1 MKHLKQFESW
11 TTTTTEPSKEVDVQY
26 TSKDK
31 ITYGIHDINISKDG
45 VRTKVKA
52 KF

>member
-26 TSKDK
+26 NSKD
-31 ITYGIHDINISKDG
+31 
-45 VRTKVKA
+45 
-52 KF
+52 